1 MDPSSRTTNHQ
12 RPNGVMEGVARSVSQ
27 AAVFI
32 LDTKKTQTQ
41 VYGALSKV
49 PRIQWEQILRNGMF
63 TSILTSGC
71 VFGTYYR
78 VYYGIGDQ
86 HWYAGPCAAFS
97 TSVVKIPISNCMR
110 YMQSGRAPNIF
121 AAAKNI
127 HHNKKWK
134 GLYSGYGTSLM
145 EDLIEFDT
153 RARMYQFLRDRI
165 PHFEE
170 KAWKSVMGGT
180 IGAFSGAFTA
190 WMTTPFDTVRSHMA
204 VSTQNKNGW
213 EVARKIFSERGAQG
227 LYAGGALRASSSAV
241 KSAIFFLCVEA
252 LQI

>member
-1 MDPSSRTTNHQ
+1 MDPSSRTTHHQ
-12 RPNGVMEGVARSVSQ
+12 RPHGVMEGIARSVSQ

-32 LDTKKTQTQ
+32 LDTQKTQKQ

-49 PRIQWEQILRNGMF
+49 QVPWGQLMRNGML
-63 TSILTSGC
+63 TSIFTSGC
-71 VFGTYYR
+71 VFGTYYK

-86 HWYAGPCAAFS
+86 HWYAGPCAAVS

-110 YMQSGRAPNIF
+110 YMQSGHAPNVF
-121 AAAKNI
+121 VAAKDI
-127 HHNKKWK
+127 YHTKKWK
-134 GLYSGYGTSLM
+134 GFYSGYGTSLL

-153 RARMYQFLRDRI
+153 RTRMYKFLRDRI
-165 PHFEE
+165 PHIDD
-170 KAWKSVMGGT
+170 KAWKSMIGGS

-204 VSTQNKNGW
+204 VSVQNKNAW
-213 EVARKIFSERGAQG
+213 QVAHRILSERGAQG
-227 LYAGGALRASSSAV
+227 LYAGGTLRAGSSAL